1 MGTLTALYSALSVNQ
16 WYAFAFAVL
25 LGVLG
30 GFALSMFIDKNNK
43 IIRLDKGQ
51 IPTLLTV
58 SLVIE
63 LVAAVYLLVFDSNLI
78 LYAQLHWLGLLVF
91 TAVTIALLEMH
102 LTSRRR
108 LAAFGLMAWGLLGV
122 VVMLL
127 DAGLNLPL
135 SSFAGAIGGAGGWQ
149 YLFGFGVA
157 AGSTFGVSFAFT
169 LLLVFSGVVFVD
181 GLLKSLKKQKKRKR

>member
-1 MGTLTALYSALSVNQ
+1 MGLTNWYSALSMNQ
-16 WYAFAFAVL
+16 WYMFAFAIL
-25 LGVLG
+25 LGVLA
-30 GFALSMFIDKNNK
+30 GFALSKYLDRDHKV
-43 IIRLDKGQ
+43 IRLDGAQ

-58 SLVIE
+58 SLFIE
-63 LVAAVYLLVFDSNLI
+63 LVAAIYLLVFDSNLVT
-78 LYAQLHWLGLLVF
+78 YAQLHWLGLLVF
-91 TAVTIALLEMH
+91 AAVTIALLEMH
-102 LTSRRR
+102 LTSKRR

-135 SSFAGAIGGAGGWQ
+135 SGFAGAIGGTAGWQ
-149 YLFGFGVA
+149 YLFGFGVVV
-157 AGSTFGVSFAFT
+157 GSTFGVSFAFA